1 MFYNMMGYNNSSD
14 FVLSP
19 TFLSILIVLVIWEM
33 VWKGLALWK
42 AGKNKDLIWFI
53 LILILNTA
61 GILPIIYLIYSNN
74 KEQTI

>member
-1 MFYNMMGYNNSSD
+1 MMGYNNSSD